1 MKSEYMGERAVGR
14 SHSSIRLGA
23 SIRRPTLGLLAFV
36 TVSCVSPRLAAPPAS
51 VPQPVVQPSAA
62 SSEIQPTDSAL
73 AKDTVDLTH
82 SEVTGEAVRMFGD
95 SIAPDSIDAP
105 DEPSWD
111 IDVRSY
117 ETHARV
123 EFYVNLFKGSAK
135 DRFSAWL
142 TRGSRYDEMI
152 RRKLREGGLPE
163 DMTYLALIESGYN
176 PHAYSRAAAVGMW
189 QFMTATAR
197 GTGLRVDWWVDE
209 RRDPVRST
217 DAAVKF
223 LGWLHEQFGSLYL
236 AAAAY
241 NGGPGRVSRGLTR
254 YADDLEGTSGDDT
267 FFALAEKSYLRS
279 ETKDYVPKLIAAALV
294 GKEPARYGLRIEQ
307 VPPFV
312 FDTIKVGPSTPLTA
326 VAKASGASVA
336 NIMELNSH
344 VLRGLTPPIDSFV
357 VRIPIGSRDS
367 FAPAFAALSEA
378 DRKAFARVITR
389 KEDTRDRVAA
399 RSNVS
404 TKQLMWYNR
413 SLKASKRGRLVAGQ
427 TVLIPSPAVVAA
439 ALDVPDPAI
448 ERYGSGGGRRATH
461 VVKRGESL
469 GLIARKYR
477 TSVAQLKR
485 LNRLKK
491 GMIFPGQVIVVS
503 GSGSRSVAKS
513 STGGSKRASTKSS
526 NGGAATGRVHV
537 VKPGDSLGVIAR
549 KYGSSVATIQRLNGM
564 KGTAI
569 RAGQKLIVR

>member
-1 MKSEYMGERAVGR
+1 MKSEHLAERAVGR
-14 SHSSIRLGA
+14 SHSSNRLDVLTRA
-23 SIRRPTLGLLAFV
+23 SLVIIALSTASCQTAR
-36 TVSCVSPRLAAPPAS
+36 VSSPPAS
-51 VPQPVVQPSAA
+51 VPQPVVQPALSPELNPADSAA
-62 SSEIQPTDSAL
+62 LS
-73 AKDTVDLTH
+73 KDTVDLTQ
-82 SEVTGEAVRMFGD
+82 SEVTGEAVRMFRD
-95 SIAPDSIDAP
+95 SIAADSIGAP

-176 PHAYSRAAAVGMW
+176 PHAYSRAAAVGIW

-294 GKEPARYGLRIEQ
+294 AKEPARYGLRIEK
-307 VPPFV
+307 VSPFV
-312 FDTIKVGPSTPLTA
+312 FDTFKVGPSTPLTA
-326 VAKASGASVA
+326 VAKASGASLA
-336 NIMELNSH
+336 TIMELNSH
-344 VLRGLTPPIDSFV
+344 VLRGLTPPADSFV
-357 VRIPIGSRDS
+357 VRIPTGSRDS
-367 FAPAFAALSEA
+367 FGAAFGALSAAE
-378 DRKAFARVITR
+378 RTAFTRVTT
-389 KEDTRDRVAA
+389 KKDDTRDRIAG
-399 RSNVS
+399 RHDVS
-404 TKQLMWYNR
+404 TKQLLWYNR
-413 SLKASKRGRLVAGQ
+413 SLKATKRGRLVAGQ

-439 ALDVPDPAI
+439 ALDVPDPAV
-448 ERYGSGGGRRATH
+448 ERYGSGGGRSATH

-503 GSGSRSVAKS
+503 GSGSRSAARS
-513 STGGSKRASTKSS
+513 ATGKTGRASS
-526 NGGAATGRVHV
+526 NGSNGTAAARRVHV
-537 VKPGDSLGVIAR
+537 VKSGESLGGIAR
-549 KYGSSVATIQRLNGM
+549 KYGSTVARIQRLNSI

-569 RAGQKLIVR
+569 RAGQKLIVG

>member
-1 MKSEYMGERAVGR
+1 MKSSYLGERAFLR
-14 SHSSIRLGA
+14 SHSCFHPGA
-23 SIRRPTLGLLAFV
+23 FGPAFLALLVLV
-36 TVSCVSPRLAAPPAS
+36 TASCQTARVAAPPAS
-51 VPQPVVQPSAA
+51 TPQPSIQPAAA
-62 SSEIQPTDSAL
+62 SPELQTADGAAST
-73 AKDTVDLTH
+73 DTVDLTQ

-95 SIAPDSIDAP
+95 SLAPDSIDAP

-189 QFMTATAR
+189 QFMTATAK
-197 GTGLRVDWWVDE
+197 GTGLRVDWWIDE
-209 RRDPVRST
+209 RRDPIRST

-223 LGWLHEQFGSLYL
+223 LGWLNEQFGSLYL

-294 GKEPARYGLRIEQ
+294 GKEPVRYGLRIEQ
-307 VPPFV
+307 VDPFV

-326 VAKASGASVA
+326 VAKASGATA
-336 NIMELNSH
+336 ATIMELNSH
-344 VLRGLTPPIDSFV
+344 VLRGLTPPTDSFV
-357 VRIPIGSRDS
+357 VRIPTGSRDN
-367 FAPAFAALSEA
+367 FVTAFAALSLA
-378 DRKAFARVITR
+378 DRKAFTRVTT
-389 KEDTRDRVAA
+389 KKDDTRDRVAA
-399 RSNVS
+399 HHDVS
-404 TKQLMWYNR
+404 TKQLAWYNR

-503 GSGSRSVAKS
+503 GAAGRSVAKS
-513 STGGSKRASTKSS
+513 STGGAKRASTKSS
-526 NGGAATGRVHV
+526 NGGSASARIHV
-537 VKPGDSLGVIAR
+537 VKAGESLGGIAR
-549 KYGSSVATIQRLNGM
+549 KYGSSVSAIQRLNGM
-564 KGTAI
+564 KGTGI